1 MQSMHHSGH
10 IHLLFPFGFPILS
23 EYLCVSLLKAEQAQS
38 MMQTKL
44 QIEEQAILDEINRAN
59 DISPAADAALASC
72 TNQAK

>member
-1 MQSMHHSGH
+1 
-10 IHLLFPFGFPILS
+10 
-23 EYLCVSLLKAEQAQS
+23 LLKAEQAQS